1 MCKEGLSSS
10 FQPVSALVSRQ
21 GQTSPAHPEHEERA
35 SSRHS
40 SVFIILFCGT
50 LGVLCCDVLLCCVS
64 HWAVLLVYASLLSA
78 ALPITNATDI
88 SIVFD
93 VELGDI

>member
-1 MCKEGLSSS
+1 MCGAALR
-10 FQPVSALVSRQ
+10 SA
-21 GQTSPAHPEHEERA
+21 
-35 SSRHS
+35 
-40 SVFIILFCGT
+40 
-50 LGVLCCDVLLCCVS
+50 VS
-64 HWAVLLVYASLLSA
+64 HWAVLLVYTSLLSA

>member
-1 MCKEGLSSS
+1 MARCR
-10 FQPVSALVSRQ
+10 SAVSR
-21 GQTSPAHPEHEERA
+21 RA
-35 SSRHS
+35 
-40 SVFIILFCGT
+40 VFVMYT
-50 LGVLCCDVLLCCVS
+50 
-64 HWAVLLVYASLLSA
+64 SLLSA